1 MKLLPDDP
9 RTRRELCIGALVAA
23 MVLLAAALLDP
34 PFLAM
39 AVFPGLWV
47 VLRARPSH
55 CAQPPVR
62 PGSPH

>member
-9 RTRRELCIGALVAA
+9 RTRRELRIGALVAG
-23 MVLLAAALLDP
+23 MVLLAAMLLD

-55 CAQPPVR
+55 CAQAPVR
-62 PGSPH
+62 PGGPH